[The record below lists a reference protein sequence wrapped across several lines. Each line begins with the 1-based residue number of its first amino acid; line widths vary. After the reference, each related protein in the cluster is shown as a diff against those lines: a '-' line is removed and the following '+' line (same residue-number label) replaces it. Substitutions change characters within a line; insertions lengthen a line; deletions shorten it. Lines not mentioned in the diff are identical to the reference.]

1 MTNSAQD
8 LEELRSGMPLLSVER
23 LHTTFVSGERRVTA
37 VRGVSFAIARGE
49 TLVLLGESGSGKSV
63 TARSIL
69 RLYGPRTVL
78 AGRVMLDGIDLV
90 AASQKEV
97 NLLRGSRIGLVS
109 QDPSGALDPV
119 RKVGSQLREVLRV
132 HQPAMSRRDAA
143 ARAEALLSLVGL
155 PDPERGLRSYP
166 HELSGGMRQRVV
178 IALAV
183 ACEPELLIADEP
195 TTALDVTVQAQ
206 ILELIGELKGRLG
219 MATML
224 VTHDMGVVAGHADRV
239 FVMYAGRE
247 AETGTTKAIFEQPR
261 HQYTGALLG
270 SILRMETV
278 RKSRLGT
285 IPGRPPDL
293 TAAPAGC
300 PFAPRCAAASAE
312 CTTQLP
318 APSEE
323 GGHRW
328 TCYHPLAAQ
337 AAEQL
342 PEAQR

>member
-1 MTNSAQD
+1 MTISAQD

-224 VTHDMGVVAGHADRV
+224 VTHDVGVARQMADRV
-239 FVMYAGRE
+239 AVMYAGRIVE
-247 AETGTTKAIFEQPR
+247 EGSADQVLEHPAHP
-261 HQYTGALLG
+261 YSAALLG
-270 SILRMETV
+270 ALPTPGAPR
-278 RKSRLGT
+278 GT
-285 IPGRPPDL
+285 LLPIPGRPPL
-293 TAAPAGC
+293 AGELEPGC
-300 PFAPRCAAASAE
+300 PFAPRCQFSDDACRHTEPDLTAIEGRGAAACVRPLELVGS
-312 CTTQLP
+312 
-318 APSEE
+318 
-323 GGHRW
+323 
-328 TCYHPLAAQ
+328 HP
-337 AAEQL
+337 
-342 PEAQR
+342 